1 MKFYWGLLF
10 ISLLLGACGGGGG
23 GGSSSGGSSSSTP
36 IGGNP
41 IGGNCG
47 TEGTLFADCVNK
59 SWGVFKTY
67 NYEVAT
73 GKGSEYTSEAND
85 GNVQWKLVDSPA
97 VGRNKV
103 LEVSF
108 GSKSGFNSQIY
119 VNTEPTDRS
128 AYASGKIQF
137 DLNVQS
143 FGNAYDANKGQMLFE
158 VVVECVWPCL
168 SHSAKVPVSFLNQW
182 ETFELKVADLVRDGL
197 DLKKVNIGFMI
208 RPSIDDG
215 VQTGVV
221 FQVDNITWVKG
232 TGSVPAAPKEIF
244 VEHFN
249 TQASADNWKF
259 VAYDGGISE
268 IHKHLSQGLG
278 TFPEWK
284 SSFDHWAL
292 ETQLSKPINI
302 KNKTASLQIKL
313 LSSIVSGFA
322 LPMEFELVAT
332 DGAGRE
338 AATERF
344 SSQSLTDKV
353 WTSVS
358 TELGSSFSG
367 GFNSADVRK
376 LAIHVYA
383 TGNPLPYGF
392 IYIDTIRITE

>member
-59 SWGVFKTY
+59 SWGVFKTF

-73 GKGSEYTSEAND
+73 GKGSEYTTEANA

-97 VGRNKV
+97 AGRNKV
-103 LEVSF
+103 VEVSF

-119 VNTEPTDRS
+119 LNTEPTDRS
-128 AYASGKIQF
+128 DYATGTIKF
-137 DLNVQS
+137 DINVQS
-143 FGNAYDANKGQMLFE
+143 FGDAYDANKGQMLFE

-182 ETFELKVADLVRDGL
+182 QTVELKVADLVRDGL
-197 DLKKVNIGFMI
+197 DLKKVNTGFMI

-221 FQVDNITWVKG
+221 FQLDNIQWIKG
-232 TGSVPAAPKEIF
+232 AGSISSPKEVF

-249 TQASADNWKF
+249 TESSANNWKF
-259 VAYDGGISE
+259 VNYAGGISE

-278 TFPEWK
+278 AFPEWT
-284 SSFDHWAL
+284 SSLDHWAL
-292 ETQLSKPINI
+292 ETPLSKPISI

-322 LPMEFELVAT
+322 YPMEFALVAT

-344 SSQSLTDKV
+344 TSQAFPDKEWV
-353 WTSVS
+353 MIS
-358 TELGSSFSG
+358 TQLGSSFAG
-367 GFNSADVRK
+367 GFNASDVRK

-383 TGNPLPYGF
+383 TGTPLPYGY
-392 IYIDTIRITE
+392 IYLDTIRITE

>member
-59 SWGVFKTY
+59 SWGVFKAF

-73 GKGSEYTSEAND
+73 GKGSEYTTEANA

-97 VGRNKV
+97 AGRNKV
-103 LEVSF
+103 VEVSF

-119 VNTEPTDRS
+119 LNTEPTDRS
-128 AYASGKIQF
+128 DYATGTIKF
-137 DLNVQS
+137 DINVQS

-182 ETFELKVADLVRDGL
+182 QTVELKVADLVRDGL
-197 DLKKVNIGFMI
+197 DLKKVNTGFMI

-221 FQVDNITWVKG
+221 FQLDSIQWIKG
-232 TGSVPAAPKEIF
+232 AGSISSSKEVF

-249 TQASADNWKF
+249 TEASANNWKF
-259 VAYDGGISE
+259 VNYAGGISE
-268 IHKHLSQGLG
+268 IHKHLSQGLDA
-278 TFPEWK
+278 FPEWT
-284 SSFDHWAL
+284 SSLDHWAL
-292 ETQLSKPINI
+292 ETQLSKPISI

-322 LPMEFELVAT
+322 YPMEFALVAT

-344 SSQSLTDKV
+344 TSQAFPDKEWV
-353 WTSVS
+353 MIS
-358 TELGSSFSG
+358 TQLGSSFAG
-367 GFNSADVRK
+367 GFNASDVRK

-383 TGNPLPYGF
+383 TGTPLPYGY
-392 IYIDTIRITE
+392 IYLDTIRITE

>member
-59 SWGVFKTY
+59 SWGVFKTF

-73 GKGSEYTSEAND
+73 GKGSEYTTEANA

-97 VGRNKV
+97 AGRNKV
-103 LEVSF
+103 VEVSF

-119 VNTEPTDRS
+119 LNTEPTDRS
-128 AYASGKIQF
+128 DYATGTIKF
-137 DLNVQS
+137 DINVQS

-182 ETFELKVADLVRDGL
+182 QTVELKVADLVRDGL
-197 DLKKVNIGFMI
+197 DLKKVNTGFMI

-221 FQVDNITWVKG
+221 FQLDNIQWIKG
-232 TGSVPAAPKEIF
+232 AGSISSPKDVF

-249 TQASADNWKF
+249 TEASANNWKF
-259 VAYDGGISE
+259 VNYAGGISE

-278 TFPEWK
+278 AFPEWT
-284 SSFDHWAL
+284 SSLDHWAL
-292 ETQLSKPINI
+292 ETQLSKPISI

-322 LPMEFELVAT
+322 YPMEFALVAT

-344 SSQSLTDKV
+344 TSQAFPDKEWV
-353 WTSVS
+353 MVS
-358 TELGSSFSG
+358 TQLGSSFAG
-367 GFNSADVRK
+367 GFNASDVRK

-383 TGNPLPYGF
+383 TGTPLPYGY
-392 IYIDTIRITE
+392 IYLDTIRITE

>member
-41 IGGNCG
+41 IVGNCG

-59 SWGVFKTY
+59 SWGVFKAF

-73 GKGSEYTSEAND
+73 GKGSEYTTEANA

-97 VGRNKV
+97 AGRNKV
-103 LEVSF
+103 VEVSF
-108 GSKSGFNSQIY
+108 GLKSGFNSQIY
-119 VNTEPTDRS
+119 LNTEPTDRS
-128 AYASGKIQF
+128 DYATGTIKF
-137 DLNVQS
+137 DINVQS

-182 ETFELKVADLVRDGL
+182 QTVELKVADLVRDGL
-197 DLKKVNIGFMI
+197 DLKKVNTGFMI

-221 FQVDNITWVKG
+221 FQLDNIQWIKG
-232 TGSVPAAPKEIF
+232 AGSISSSKEVF

-249 TQASADNWKF
+249 TEASANNWKF
-259 VAYDGGISE
+259 VNYAGGISE

-278 TFPEWK
+278 AFPEWT
-284 SSFDHWAL
+284 SSLDHWAL
-292 ETQLSKPINI
+292 ETQLSKPISI
-302 KNKTASLQIKL
+302 KNKMASLQIKL

-322 LPMEFELVAT
+322 YPMEFALVAT

-344 SSQSLTDKV
+344 TSQAFPDKEWV
-353 WTSVS
+353 MIS
-358 TELGSSFSG
+358 TQLGSSFAG
-367 GFNSADVRK
+367 GFNASDVRK

-383 TGNPLPYGF
+383 TATPLPYGY
-392 IYIDTIRITE
+392 IYLDTIRITE

>member
-10 ISLLLGACGGGGG
+10 ISLLLGACGGGG

-41 IGGNCG
+41 IGGDCG
-47 TEGTLFADCVNK
+47 NEGTLFADCVNK
-59 SWGVFKTY
+59 SWGVFKAF
-67 NYEVAT
+67 NYEIAT
-73 GKGSEYTSEAND
+73 GKGSEYTTEANA
-85 GNVQWKLVDSPA
+85 GNVQWKLVDSPSA
-97 VGRNKV
+97 GRNKV
-103 LEVSF
+103 VEVSF
-108 GSKSGFNSQIY
+108 GSKSGFNSQIS

-128 AYASGKIQF
+128 AYATGTIKF
-137 DLNVQS
+137 DINVQS

-168 SHSAKVPVSFLNQW
+168 SHSAKFPISFLNQW
-182 ETFELKVADLVRDGL
+182 QTVEFKVADLVRDGL
-197 DLKKVNIGFMI
+197 DLKKVNTGFMI

-221 FQVDNITWVKG
+221 FQLDNIKWVKG
-232 TGSVPAAPKEIF
+232 TGSAPAAPKEVF

-259 VAYDGGISE
+259 VSYGGGVSE

-278 TFPEWK
+278 AFPEWQT
-284 SSFDHWAL
+284 SFDHWAL

-302 KNKTASLQIKL
+302 RNKTASLQIKL

-322 LPMEFELVAT
+322 YPMEFELVAT

-338 AATERF
+338 VATGRF
-344 SSQSLTDKV
+344 SSQDLPDKEWV
-353 WTSVS
+353 TLN
-358 TELGSSFSG
+358 TEFGSSFAG
-367 GFNSADVRK
+367 GFNAGDVRK

-383 TGNPLPYGF
+383 TGSPFPYGY
-392 IYIDTIRITE
+392 IYLDTIRITE

>member
-59 SWGVFKTY
+59 SWGVFKAF

-73 GKGSEYTSEAND
+73 GKGSEYTTEANA

-97 VGRNKV
+97 AGRNKV
-103 LEVSF
+103 VEVSF

-119 VNTEPTDRS
+119 LNTEPTDRS
-128 AYASGKIQF
+128 DYATGTIKF
-137 DLNVQS
+137 DINVQS

-182 ETFELKVADLVRDGL
+182 QTVELKVADLVRDGL
-197 DLKKVNIGFMI
+197 DLKKVNTGFMI

-221 FQVDNITWVKG
+221 FQLDSIQWIKG
-232 TGSVPAAPKEIF
+232 AGSISSSKEVF

-249 TQASADNWKF
+249 TEASANNWKF
-259 VAYDGGISE
+259 VNYAGGISE

-278 TFPEWK
+278 AFPEWT
-284 SSFDHWAL
+284 SSLDHWVL
-292 ETQLSKPINI
+292 ETQLSKPISI

-322 LPMEFELVAT
+322 YPMEFALVAT

-344 SSQSLTDKV
+344 TSQAFPDKEWV
-353 WTSVS
+353 MIS
-358 TELGSSFSG
+358 TQLGSSFAG
-367 GFNSADVRK
+367 GFNASDVRK

-383 TGNPLPYGF
+383 TGTPLPYGY
-392 IYIDTIRITE
+392 IYLDTIRITE